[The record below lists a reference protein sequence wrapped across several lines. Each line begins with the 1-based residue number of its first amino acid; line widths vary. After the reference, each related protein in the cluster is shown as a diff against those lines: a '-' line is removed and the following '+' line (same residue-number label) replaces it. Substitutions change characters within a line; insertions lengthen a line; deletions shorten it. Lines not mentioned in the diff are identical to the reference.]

1 MYITSCVN
9 PFPETAKISKSFWN
23 DSTVNTNT
31 RIYTSKSND
40 NRLIYNNTS
49 NDNRLIY
56 DNTSTDNIKLFTRN
70 KIDSIYN
77 NEKILKYKNYNFNCI
92 YTNNEKTKKTK
103 KSYRTRR

>member
-40 NRLIYNNTS
+40 NRLIY
-49 NDNRLIY
+49 

-77 NEKILKYKNYNFNCI
+77 NEKILKYKNYNFNRI